1 MRNFLLAAVLLGAL
15 VTGAWAYVRRP
26 ASQADV
32 TPPVAERPVPETPT
46 AEAPREVEPHPVSLE
61 ALSRTAFDGRG
72 LKLVRVLAENEAYV
86 RHEIS
91 YLSGPLKISGIL
103 NVPKGEGPFP
113 LLVLN
118 HGYIDPK
125 IYTNGRGLKR
135 EQDFLARSGYAVL
148 HTDYRG
154 HASSDPDPEADVR
167 LRLGYVEDSI
177 NAVLA
182 VREAKLPRVDAERVG
197 MLGHSMGGGVTLNA
211 ITAVPD
217 LVDAAVLFAP
227 VSGDARDNFE
237 KWMRSRPETAQ
248 RILAA
253 YGEPAEAPDF
263 WDGVSAIAR
272 LDRVRAPVL
281 LHHGTADESCPVAWS
296 ERLAAAFKEAGKPM
310 TYHAYPGEPHEFA
323 AAWPLVMRRTVEFYD
338 AHLKGKDGG

>member
-1 MRNFLLAAVLLGAL
+1 MTTRRQRLTLAVVAVLLTATWGYAIGGAARE
-15 VTGAWAYVRRP
+15 GEVRPIAAVGIVR
-26 ASQADV
+26 AA
-32 TPPVAERPVPETPT
+32 
-46 AEAPREVEPHPVSLE
+46 PHPVSLE

-72 LKLVRVLAENEAYV
+72 LAFVRTLAETAAYV

-91 YLSGPLKISGIL
+91 YMSGGLRISGVM

-118 HGYIDPK
+118 HGYIDPA
-125 IYTNGRGLKR
+125 IYTNGRGLRR
-135 EQDFLARSGYAVL
+135 EQDYLANAGYAVL

-154 HASSDPDPEADVR
+154 HASSDADPDADLK
-167 LRLGYVEDSI
+167 LRLGYVEDAV

-182 VREAKLPRVDAERVG
+182 VREAKVPRVDAERVG

-211 ITAVPD
+211 LVAVPE

-237 KWMRSRPETAQ
+237 RWMRTRRETAE
-248 RILAA
+248 RIVEA
-253 YGEPAEAPDF
+253 YGEPADAPEF
-263 WDGVSAIAR
+263 WDGVSAIAH

-281 LHHGTADESCPVAWS
+281 LHHGTADESTPFVWA
-296 ERLAAAFKEAGKPM
+296 ERLDAAFKDAGKDL
-310 TYHAYPGEPHEFA
+310 TFHAYEGEPHEFA
-323 AAWPLVMRRTVEFYD
+323 AAWPLVMRRTVEFFDRY
-338 AHLKGKDGG
+338 LKNGG